1 MQNVTYAGLS
11 GAVLMLAS
19 EGGVDRLCRSE
30 WRGFSKVA
38 VFSAEKAAFCAVKQ
52 AVIMIVPAFAGLC
65 GLQYLHRQ
73 IPHFSNS
80 TDLPMP
86 SKKRL
91 TFSFF
96 ASLFCA
102 CVMLFE
108 DIGEAMGVAWIDEWD
123 DIHVWEV
130 LIMLSLFGAIM
141 ILGNEVLKMSRYQE
155 TLEDK
160 VARASGAFEDLLNAY
175 FEEWSF
181 SDAERE
187 VTRLLIKGCSTAE
200 MAEIRNAKEG
210 TIKAQTNAIYK
221 KSGYGGKTQLLRRV
235 AGRPDR
241 WRICRLMFWTLS
253 RILRL

>member
-1 MQNVTYAGLS
+1 M
-11 GAVLMLAS
+11 
-19 EGGVDRLCRSE
+19 
-30 WRGFSKVA
+30 
-38 VFSAEKAAFCAVKQ
+38 
-52 AVIMIVPAFAGLC
+52 VP
-65 GLQYLHRQ
+65 
-73 IPHFSNS
+73 
-80 TDLPMP
+80 PMP

-141 ILGNEVLKMSRYQE
+141 VLGNEVRKMRRYQD

-181 SDAERE
+181 SDAERD

-210 TIKAQTNAIYK
+210 TIKAQTNSIYK
-221 KSGYGGKTQLLRRV
+221 KSGYAGKAQLLS
-235 AGRPDR
+235 ALLEDLTDGG
-241 WRICRLMFWTLS
+241 S
-253 RILRL
+253 AA